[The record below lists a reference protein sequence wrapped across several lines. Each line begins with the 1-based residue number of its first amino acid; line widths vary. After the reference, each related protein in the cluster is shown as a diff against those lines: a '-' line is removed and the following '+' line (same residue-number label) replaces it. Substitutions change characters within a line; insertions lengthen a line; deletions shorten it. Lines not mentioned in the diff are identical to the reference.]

1 MKQVTFIDQAR
12 IKIRAGRGGDGMNSF
27 HREKYVEHGG
37 PSGGHGGNG
46 GSIFFVATKN
56 QNTLLNFRGHSLFK
70 AENGVNGA
78 KNNMTGARGE
88 DLIIPVPTGTEL
100 VFNEDKKA
108 DLVFDG
114 QLYLAEQGG
123 QGGRGNASFK
133 SSKNTTPMMYELGE
147 EPEWMEVQMNLKVLA
162 DIGLLGYPNAGKST
176 FLSVISNAKP
186 KIADY
191 QFTTLIPQLGQVKHQ
206 GVDFVV
212 TDLPGLIDGASED
225 KGMGHEFL
233 KHLSRTKL
241 LLHMIDGESGDYK
254 KKYSNLRTEL
264 KKYSLK
270 LSLLPELIVITKD
283 DLIDDD
289 EIKNWIAKDFDKDI
303 KLFFISA
310 IQQKGIKELL
320 DEISIQIS
328 KLRIKEE
335 QEILELVSTDDFVVI
350 KLENEEESD
359 PLIIRNEEDVWYITN
374 QYTQYWAKRIPIST
388 SENQWRIYSKLK
400 SKGYIRLLEKKGIR
414 NGQFIVV
421 EKTPFIMEYKS
432 D

>member
-1 MKQVTFIDQAR
+1 MKQVTFIDQAY

-46 GSIFFVATKN
+46 GSIFFLADKN
-56 QNTLLNFRGHSLFK
+56 QNTLLNFRGKTLFK

-100 VFNEDKKA
+100 VFNETKKA

-147 EPEWMEVQMNLKVLA
+147 EPDWMEVQMNLKVLA

-176 FLSVISNAKP
+176 FLSVVSNAKP

-191 QFTTLIPQLGQVKHQ
+191 QFTTLIPQLGQVKHN

-212 TDLPGLIDGASED
+212 TDLPGLIEGASEN

-241 LLHMIDGESGDYK
+241 ILHMIDGEGEDYK
-254 KKYSNLRTEL
+254 VKYDNLRNEL
-264 KKYSLK
+264 KTYSLK
-270 LSLLPELIVITKD
+270 LSVLPELIVITKA
-283 DLIDDD
+283 DLIDE
-289 EIKNWIAKDFDKDI
+289 EIKTWIQKEFGKDV
-303 KLFFISA
+303 KLFFISSM
-310 IQQKGIKELL
+310 QQKGLKELL
-320 DEISIQIS
+320 DEISLQIVN
-328 KLRIKEE
+328 LRNQEE
-335 QEILELVSTDDFVVI
+335 QAVIDLVDNDDFVVI
-350 KLENEEESD
+350 KHQTDDESD
-359 PLIIRNEEDVWYITN
+359 PLIVRNEEDIWYITN

-388 SENQWRIYSKLK
+388 SENQWRIYNKLK
-400 SKGYIRLLEKKGIR
+400 SKGYIEQLAKKGIK
-414 NGQFIVV
+414 NGQYVVV
-421 EKTPFIMEYKS
+421 ENTPFIMEYRS